1 MRQACFRR
9 VILLIA
15 VLSATIGSA
24 LAQRPED
31 YRFRG
36 GRYTGYE
43 ILDGDTV
50 ITVQINPLYVYTPP
64 RNMKQYQR
72 LVRNVKKVYPYAQE
86 ARMYMR
92 QLDTKLDSIKS
103 PLKRERFVASMERE
117 IVRKYTPI
125 LEQMTFT
132 QGKILIKLIDR
143 ETARTPYQILRQF
156 RGRLTAGFYNAIAKI
171 FKADMHQHY
180 DPVHN
185 EEDAQ
190 IERIVT
196 LIEAGL
202 L

>member
-1 MRQACFRR
+1 MRRAYFLTA
-9 VILLIA
+9 ISLLA
-15 VLSATIGSA
+15 ALVTATA
-24 LAQRPED
+24 PAYAQRPED

-36 GRYTGYE
+36 GRYTGFE

-72 LVRNVKKVYPYAQE
+72 LVRNVKKVYPYAME
-86 ARMYMR
+86 ARRYMR

-103 PLKRERFVASMERE
+103 PIKRERFVASMERE

-125 LEQMTFT
+125 LERMTFT

-156 RGRLTAGFYNAIAKI
+156 RGRLTAGFYNTIAKL
-171 FKADMHQHY
+171 FKADLHQHY
-180 DPVHN
+180 DPAHN

>member
-156 RGRLTAGFYNAIAKI
+156 RGRKSDRSHVVL
-171 FKADMHQHY
+171 
-180 DPVHN
+180 
-185 EEDAQ
+185 
-190 IERIVT
+190 
-196 LIEAGL
+196 
-202 L
+202 